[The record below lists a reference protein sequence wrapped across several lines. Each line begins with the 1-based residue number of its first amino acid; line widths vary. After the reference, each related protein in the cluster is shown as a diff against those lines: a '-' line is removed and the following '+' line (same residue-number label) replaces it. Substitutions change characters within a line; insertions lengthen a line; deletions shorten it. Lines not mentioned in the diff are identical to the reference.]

1 MNTIARQ
8 AAACPDLELHITI
21 YVTCLC
27 DPGAEPEIPNCDV
40 LLARPRVKEVIKR
53 VVDGSPDPAKQ
64 VEEGDLVVGET
75 SQSDDC
81 HQKITEESECV
92 TYTLGPAAEG
102 SGLAVCA
109 SGPRELTREAANAT
123 AALSA
128 SKRGRELRSIALHT
142 EVYAI

>member
-8 AAACPDLELHITI
+8 AAACPGLDLHITI

-27 DPGAEPEIPNCDV
+27 DPGAVPDIPNCDV
-40 LLARPRVKEVIKR
+40 LLARPRVREVIKW

-64 VEEGDLVVGET
+64 VEEGHLVVGET
-75 SQSDDC
+75 SQSDGC
-81 HQKITEESECV
+81 QKMTEESESCV
-92 TYTLGPAAEG
+92 THTLDPAAAG

-128 SKRGRELRSIALHT
+128 SKRGRELGSIALHT

>member
-1 MNTIARQ
+1 MKTIARQ

-27 DPGAEPEIPNCDV
+27 DPGAVPQVPNCDV
-40 LLARPRVKEVIKR
+40 LLARPRVGEVIKR
-53 VVDGSPDPAKQ
+53 VIDGSPDPANQ

-81 HQKITEESECV
+81 QKMMEESESCA
-92 TYTLGPAAEG
+92 THTLGPAAAG

-128 SKRGRELRSIALHT
+128 SKRGRELRSIGLHT